1 MLIRLEQ
8 EIRRLEQQVA
18 TLKNR
23 NKDSNRISNSDVFM
37 NNEEANKKI
46 EELREEKQK
55 VSFFFVQTKSHNK
68 QNFRKQLNK
77 FVECFVCE

>member
-1 MLIRLEQ
+1 VDKETMLIRLEQ

-18 TLKNR
+18 ALKNK
-23 NKDSNRISNSDVFM
+23 NKDPNGMSHSDAVL

-55 VSFFFVQTKSHNK
+55 VSFFCSN
-68 QNFRKQLNK
+68 
-77 FVECFVCE
+77 EIS